1 MKMKYRSFLL
11 FIIVL
16 ATLASCTKLS
26 EPYYE
31 ITGVSVDTNK
41 RAVLL
46 EDYTGHLCVNC
57 ASAGKMANSLQELY
71 HGQVFV
77 MAVHAGPFAKPSS
90 AHPPYLEA
98 NYSCPEAEECY
109 NYSGFNILG
118 NPSGMV
124 NRIPWNGKISFLPS
138 QWTGAL
144 QHAVTLPKLAVMTV
158 HNTWNEGNKTL
169 TTNIATKFLSEYSGK
184 VTLTVCLL
192 EDNIYGGQLNNDA
205 KTDSVPIIKNYRFM
219 HMLRGNLNGTFGEDL
234 ATNPLKYAV
243 FSKTYQV
250 STAGK
255 PWIPANCSILA
266 FISDA
271 ASKEVLHVA
280 KASLNSGK

>member
-1 MKMKYRSFLL
+1 MRYKSLL
-11 FIIVL
+11 LVVPAIL
-16 ATLASCTKLS
+16 SLASCTKLS

-31 ITGVSVDTNK
+31 IKGVSVDTNK

-77 MAVHAGPFAKPSS
+77 MAVHAGPFAKPSN

-98 NYSCPEAEECY
+98 NYSCPEAEEWY
-109 NYSGFNILG
+109 NFSGFNILG

-124 NRIPWNGKISFLPS
+124 NRTPWNGKISFLPS

-144 QHAVTLPKLAVMTV
+144 QYAITQPKLAIMTV
-158 HNTWNEGNKTL
+158 HNTCDEVNNTL
-169 TTNIATKFLSEYSGK
+169 TTNIATKFLANYTGK
-184 VTLTVCLL
+184 ITLTVCLL
-192 EDNIYGGQLNNDA
+192 EDNIYGGQLNNDP

-219 HMLRGNLNGTFGEDL
+219 HMLRENLNGTFGENL
-234 ATNPLKYAV
+234 ATDPSKDAI
-243 FSKTYQV
+243 FKKTYQLCFD
-250 STAGK
+250 GK
-255 PWIPANCSILA
+255 PWVRSNCSVLA
-266 FISDA
+266 FISDTE
-271 ASKEVLHVA
+271 SKEVLHVA
-280 KASLNSGK
+280 KAPLNTGN